1 MGADKRLQNWILT
14 IAILL
19 VAIIAP
25 LYKISKGTAVINQGI
40 DLVGGVDML
49 LLAHPPE
56 SEKKVTPEMVSGA
69 IDILRN
75 RLDPEGVKEITI
87 QRMGEDRIVV
97 QIPGEDD
104 PERVKRMIGATA
116 ILRFINAGTDPIP
129 QGTQLRFIDVTTGL
143 PIETFGSLEE
153 PAPEEPKVE
162 LPPSTIMAEQVLFM
176 RGDMVGFSLSVAQ
189 DEVQGQSDGKREVV
203 LVLNHI
209 PGGTKLA
216 AQTAVTYK
224 DGYLALLVDNTIKAI
239 SPVTAP
245 LTQDMIAFPG
255 LADQPDFSLD
265 GLNNSLDKMKVAGF
279 TQEPPPVGTSL
290 EIWDPMTGKTE
301 TAGEETPEEVLRM
314 DITTDKIVLTGD
326 DFASADVKFS
336 QLGTP
341 IIAFR
346 FKPDGAKTFAR
357 FTSQHV
363 RQFLAIALDDKIISC
378 PVIKEPIVNGSGII
392 EGQFARQ
399 EATDLVIKLNSG
411 RMPVKLEV
419 VENRTIGPTLGE
431 KTISDSKRA
440 AIFGAILVLVY
451 MALYYRLPG
460 LLADIALI
468 YYISI
473 FFGALSVLN
482 ATLTLPGIA
491 GFVLSIGMAVDANV
505 IIFER
510 LKEELKTGKTFKSA
524 METAFKRAFLAIFD
538 SNVTTLI
545 GALVLYNLG
554 TGPIRGFAVTL
565 SLGILVS
572 MFSALVLTRLLL
584 DATLSVKGSQK
595 YSWFG
600 VSPKDVAVA
609 GKGGG
614 L

>member
-25 LYKISKGTAVINQGI
+25 LYKISKGADVINQGI

-104 PERVKRMIGATA
+104 PERVKRMIGTTA

-129 QGTQLRFIDVTTGL
+129 EGTRLRFIDATTGL
-143 PIETFGSLEE
+143 PIETPGSFEE

-162 LPPSTIMAEQVLFM
+162 LPPSTIMAEQVLFT
-176 RGDMVGFSLSVAQ
+176 RQDMVGFSLSTAQ
-189 DEVQGQSDGKREVV
+189 GEVQESGAKTEVV
-203 LVLNHI
+203 LVVNHI

-255 LADQPDFSLD
+255 LVDQPDFSLD
-265 GLNNSLDKMKVAGF
+265 ELNNSLDKVKIAGF

-290 EIWDPMTGKTE
+290 EIWNPMTGETE
-301 TAGEETPEEVLRM
+301 TAGEETPEEVLKM

-346 FKPDGAKTFAR
+346 FKSEGAKTFAR

-411 RMPVKLEV
+411 RLPVKLEI

-440 AIFGAILVLVY
+440 AIFGAILVLLY

-468 YYISI
+468 YYIAI
-473 FFGALSVLN
+473 FFGSLSILN

-524 METAFKRAFLAIFD
+524 METAFKRAFFAIFD

-572 MFSALVLTRLLL
+572 MFSALVLTKLLL
-584 DATLSVKGSQK
+584 DATLSLKGSQK
-595 YSWFG
+595 YGWFG